1 MVLLTVLSFLI
12 AALAGFMLW
21 RNVHGEPR
29 SMWLGAWTIVFLL
42 FLISTIMLAASF
54 VGGPGLLIIMAIMM
68 VVIGVVVIMSVLI
81 DLGVV
86 YYSWQIWRKESH
98 TLANLLLPLL
108 FLALAVFNIVDG
120 IMDNAPAWLDTLFT
134 AARVM
139 TLYFML
145 VFVIFLVSA
154 IVYGLVMRKRE
165 SDYYV
170 VFGAG
175 LIDGHK
181 VGKLLANRIQA
192 ATDAG
197 KRRFEK
203 DGKYPVIVFSGGQGG
218 DEKISEAQAMRDY
231 AVETFG
237 YPAEQTR
244 LEDQSRTTRENMRFS
259 RDLISKETGVVEPS
273 FEFFTSEYHVFRAG
287 LQAREFGIEA
297 QGRGGKTP
305 FYYRIPAFIREYIA
319 VLNMHRRLH
328 MAITALV
335 LGVSVILAIAT
346 LFVK

>member
-154 IVYGLVMRKRE
+154 IIYGLVMRKRE

-170 VFGAG
+170 VLGAG